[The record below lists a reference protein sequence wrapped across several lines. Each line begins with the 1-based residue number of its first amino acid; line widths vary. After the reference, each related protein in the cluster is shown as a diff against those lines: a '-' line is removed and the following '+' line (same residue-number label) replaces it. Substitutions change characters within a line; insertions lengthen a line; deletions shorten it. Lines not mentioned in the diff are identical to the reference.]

1 MRLPG
6 FNSTSDSRD
15 LNQHWERHSQ
25 GQGSDGSTREQ
36 RASFHQTSPS
46 HGDSLWLWLVMSC
59 VTLMTSLLMRL
70 GSRVIQ
76 EGVWTHQGAGNR
88 AETLTVP
95 HLCHWSQ
102 TQGLCLESLVIIAM
116 AIPASPLILLQD
128 MGPWIWTHQRSHKQ
142 RDTGTCWGAPAPD
155 SPQTTPTLK

>member
-1 MRLPG
+1 
-6 FNSTSDSRD
+6 
-15 LNQHWERHSQ
+15 
-25 GQGSDGSTREQ
+25 
-36 RASFHQTSPS
+36 
-46 HGDSLWLWLVMSC
+46 MSC
-59 VTLMTSLLMRL
+59 VTLMTSLLIRL

-102 TQGLCLESLVIIAM
+102 TQGLCLDSLVITAM

-142 RDTGTCWGAPAPD
+142 RDTGTSWGAPAPD

>member
-1 MRLPG
+1 M
-6 FNSTSDSRD
+6 
-15 LNQHWERHSQ
+15 
-25 GQGSDGSTREQ
+25 
-36 RASFHQTSPS
+36 
-46 HGDSLWLWLVMSC
+46 
-59 VTLMTSLLMRL
+59 LMTSLLMRL

-128 MGPWIWTHQRSHKQ
+128 MEPSDLDSSGASQAEGHGHILRSP
-142 RDTGTCWGAPAPD
+142 C
-155 SPQTTPTLK
+155 S